1 MEALGEHCP
10 LCPFK
15 RGAMGAEV
23 RFHNSNIGNFM
34 VYQDRLEINL
44 LQLFRHPEISEWFSV
59 ISVIIFEVNIVDEQK
74 KNACEQK
81 YEQFVQLCTDKE
93 GSASDMCSVA
103 SKRSSASFIDGK
115 HEMIALQWKQ
125 TELSLELERAQAEAE
140 RSRADAEFRWRK
152 FEVEMEKTQAVAQME
167 LLKLK
172 EAMSTSA
179 SSRSKRKKQLQ
190 QRAVAANHSEGEP
203 CCSKDVTKDFL
214 SFPLGNAVSTRA
226 ATTTSRCV
234 FSPVVCLRGGERG
247 TCLGP
252 PFLGAPLEVLRV

>member
-1 MEALGEHCP
+1 
-10 LCPFK
+10 
-15 RGAMGAEV
+15 
-23 RFHNSNIGNFM
+23 
-34 VYQDRLEINL
+34 
-44 LQLFRHPEISEWFSV
+44 
-59 ISVIIFEVNIVDEQK
+59 
-74 KNACEQK
+74 
-81 YEQFVQLCTDKE
+81 
-93 GSASDMCSVA
+93 
-103 SKRSSASFIDGK
+103 
-115 HEMIALQWKQ
+115 
-125 TELSLELERAQAEAE
+125 
-140 RSRADAEFRWRK
+140 
-152 FEVEMEKTQAVAQME
+152 ME